1 MRSASASGPIG
12 CANPS
17 FAIVSIASASA
28 TPSMSAY
35 AASFTKGMRMR
46 FETNPGKSF
55 ACAGV
60 FPSSSAS
67 ATIAAAVSSEVCTA
81 RITST
86 SASTGTGLKKCM
98 PMTFSGRAV
107 TAASEVIGIDD
118 VFEARIASGGSTLV
132 RAPEDRLLHR
142 GVLDDRL
149 DEEVRRDDLVD
160 EETRP
165 STSAGSAP
173 PFSASLRKALLHRL
187 DRPLPA
193 PGTSSCSETRRPDA
207 ATTCAMPP
215 PIWPA
220 PTTTTC
226 SNRTAGV

>member
-1 MRSASASGPIG
+1 MIETHVSRPMRSASASGPIG

-17 FAIVSIASASA
+17 FAMVSIASASA

-35 AASFTKGMRMR
+35 AASFRKGMRMR

-67 ATIAAAVSSEVCTA
+67 ATTAAAVSSEVCAA

-86 SASTGTGLKKCM
+86 SASTGTGLKKCI

-118 VFEARIASGGSTLV
+118 VFEARIASAGSTSS
-132 RAPEDRLLHR
+132 A
-142 GVLDDRL
+142 
-149 DEEVRRDDLVD
+149 RRNIVSFTPASSTTASMRRSAATISSTRK
-160 EETRP
+160 TRP
-165 STSAGSAP
+165 SASAGSVP
-173 PFSASLRKALLHRL
+173 PFSASLARL
-187 DRPLPA
+187 FSIASIARSPA
-193 PGTSSCSETRRPDA
+193 PGTSS
-207 ATTCAMPP
+207 
-215 PIWPA
+215 
-220 PTTTTC
+220 
-226 SNRTAGV
+226 